1 MPYETAKTRAEPY
14 TKIVEELP
22 QMRPETVEF
31 VREGR
36 GGEPASLCVGQQS
49 FGGERAPDH
58 SGPLRSTQGCATMIE
73 SSFCFLS
80 GVGRRTERQWWQ
92 FRPRGCLNMFS
103 LVTAPNISYGG

>member
-1 MPYETAKTRAEPY
+1 MSYETAKTRAEPY
-14 TKIVEELP
+14 TKDCGGASADA
-22 QMRPETVEF
+22 TGDGG
-31 VREGR
+31 VRQEGR

-92 FRPRGCLNMFS
+92 FRPRGFLNMLS
-103 LVTAPNISYGG
+103 LVTATHISYGA